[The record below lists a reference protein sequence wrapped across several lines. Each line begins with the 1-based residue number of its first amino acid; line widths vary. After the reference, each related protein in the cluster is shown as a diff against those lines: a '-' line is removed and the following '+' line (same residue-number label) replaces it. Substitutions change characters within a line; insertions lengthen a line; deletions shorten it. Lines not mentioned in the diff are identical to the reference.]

1 MEMIFFYF
9 EPFEDSLQDRDGDF
23 KYISMQFNPFN
34 PFASVKVIAMEWNSD
49 NTVCKGTYI
58 DRDKP
63 CPFRY
68 DISDTRYRV
77 HSDQW
82 YPSFEYLPYYYNC
95 YDLVSN
101 FDFYSLLD
109 VSFNDMILEPVIVE
123 PMMTNRKPPD
133 GYSVIG
139 PWDGFLRLG
148 RGERIYSPAYTNSI
162 RSDFDSSFIEKF
174 IDITYITTYDS
185 VLCEYHVDYSMLT
198 LAPGEVDKIPKEYK
212 IISSDFSNLPN
223 SLYVKVKKK
232 IKQKGSVTFSSAKN
246 VFRLFIR
253 ACRFYDLDIPDEK
266 YEFFFSC

>member
-1 MEMIFFYF
+1 
-9 EPFEDSLQDRDGDF
+9 
-23 KYISMQFNPFN
+23 
-34 PFASVKVIAMEWNSD
+34 MEWNSD
-49 NTVCKGTYI
+49 NTVCTGTYV

-63 CPFRY
+63 HPFRY
-68 DISDTRYRV
+68 DISDTSTKDNY
-77 HSDQW
+77 DQW

-139 PWDGFLRLG
+139 PWDGYLRLG

-162 RSDFDSSFIEKF
+162 RSDFDSSYIEKF
-174 IDITYITTYDS
+174 IDITYITTYDPI
-185 VLCEYHVDYSMLT
+185 LCEYHVDYSMLT
-198 LAPGEVDKIPKEYK
+198 LAPGEIDKIPKEYK

-232 IKQKGSVTFSSAKN
+232 IKQKGSVVFSSAKN
-246 VFRLFIR
+246 VFLLF
-253 ACRFYDLDIPDEK
+253 YQSKQVL
-266 YEFFFSC
+266 